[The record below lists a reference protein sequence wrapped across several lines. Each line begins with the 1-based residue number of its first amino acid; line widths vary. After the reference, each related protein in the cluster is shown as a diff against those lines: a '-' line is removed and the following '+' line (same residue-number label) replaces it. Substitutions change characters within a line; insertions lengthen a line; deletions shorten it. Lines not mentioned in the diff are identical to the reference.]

1 MIPPI
6 YFYDAHKNVKKCL
19 ALQLLCVQVRIS
31 VTQTHTARHL
41 SVNCIHIYLTGN
53 SMMGVNRKKR
63 IVVVSKATDYYLQ

>member
-31 VTQTHTARHL
+31 VKNTARHL
-41 SVNCIHIYLTGN
+41 SVNCIHIYLTEN
-53 SMMGVNRKKR
+53 TMMGVYRKTG